1 MLRSTERILTMHAG
15 TTPRVPDLR
24 QMVLDKSTG
33 EKVDEAALTARLR
46 EAIGESVQR
55 QVGIGLDSIND
66 GELGKSSFTNYARER
81 LTGHVHRPSTPGNV
95 LARIYGRD
103 AADFPDY
110 FEGRGNLGGFEV
122 VCTGPLA
129 YTGHDCDSRG
139 HRQLQGGAGGR

>member
-46 EAIGESVQR
+46 EAIAESVQR

-81 LTGHVHRPSTPGNV
+81 LTGHENRVADSEATCWRASTDGTRRTFPTTSRDEATWAASRWCAP
-95 LARIYGRD
+95 ARWRTR
-103 AADFPDY
+103 ATT
-110 FEGRGNLGGFEV
+110 R
-122 VCTGPLA
+122 
-129 YTGHDCDSRG
+129 
-139 HRQLQGGAGGR
+139 